1 MKLWV
6 TPRVVRKFSNRTLI
20 AVLIILQLEVLL
32 GFLLPKGASAA
43 ALTVASAISDTQQTT
58 TSVSYVASDTAVSSG
73 SLPAGTYF
81 VTWGAAVANSANTN
95 VSNARLVRGSTEI
108 AALSYESMAA
118 TAANMGIARS
128 GYWLGTLS
136 GSEALTIEFSGSAA
150 TTYID
155 SKFIKAIRLDTN
167 LAADTDYF
175 TSGSQESATDEITN
189 AALTSWTDIKTL
201 TKTFSSNDTEDYL
214 VFASMEASPDTIPN
228 DCSSRIEIDGTAMMT
243 STVEGQDIADQQGYA
258 VAKLSSIGTGSKNIK
273 LQGQSVGTATCD
285 YRRSRIYVFR
295 ASVFDQAVESY
306 VPAESTL
313 ASATWTDKNSQSY
326 TPNQSETV
334 MVMGS
339 RIQGTGGTACPI
351 ATRLDDGTAQYA
363 DTHAFTPSN
372 ITTDY
377 AIGMSAASLTVSS
390 AKTFKTQFQRVT
402 STCTVKIKE
411 STLIIWSM
419 TLRDAAVYNQSAYR
433 WFSNTVGTGASG
445 TWWDGA
451 WKNRRKITFSNSQSS
466 ENLTNFT
473 VRVSLNGSGA
483 SKNIDYNRTQNAGQD
498 IRFIDANGTTVLK
511 HEIETWSETG
521 TSEVWV
527 NVPQI
532 DTASNTDFIWMY
544 YNNTA
549 ASDGQDAANTWNTAH
564 KGVWHLKENPA
575 GGAPQMQDS
584 TSSNYDGTA
593 NGMEAGDQAAGQI
606 NGSLAFD
613 GTTAEDV
620 GLGHQTNLYSA
631 TAYTASCWI
640 KPSTASG
647 ERHFFSDLNAAGTSA
662 SVDMYVSNAGSLPVM
677 LANNGGTLA
686 VTNGPTA
693 LSVGQWYH
701 ITGVWSG
708 GNTASMY
715 VNGQPVG
722 TPGTTAGAM
731 PTFANTGNTVMANS
745 GSYVAANLHFPGSM
759 DECRYSNTNRSA
771 EWIEAEYK
779 TQNNQMNTF
788 AAEEADANFT
798 ALAAADTAYTLTS
811 SGQAFRL
818 RMLLHVANNDLPTGA
833 AAFKLQYAQKSG
845 TCDTGFS
852 GETYADVGT
861 ASGTIRYNDNTG
873 ETDGALMLNDADDP
887 THGGDTVN
895 AQTYEEANNFTS
907 TSRIN
912 RGEDGKW
919 EFALVDNSAPGAT
932 SYCFRAVTSAGSAI
946 GTPGV
951 IPEITTANTSPT
963 VPASLAQ
970 KKTDDTAIAT
980 GEWVNQN
987 SIKFTATISDPDAN
1001 DTLQLCVEKDV
1012 LLTSFS
1018 TTEDLCGTGVA
1029 YSGTPVAASVTIP
1042 SITDANEYHWQAR
1055 VKDTGGLYSSWVSYD
1070 VNLESARDFGIDT
1083 TATTGGT
1090 VFDGTSAGIDASFND
1105 SSLSSL
1111 SANWSDF
1118 NAGASGLLRYEYSIG
1133 TTAGATDIRGW
1144 TNNTTVT
1151 SVTATGLTLQTSQMY
1166 FFNVRAVDN
1175 AGNVQTAVSSNGQL
1189 VAPSLSFSVSPA
1201 TLTFANLNSTNSYTA
1216 TEATTLTTSTN
1227 AYGGYA
1233 VRLAA
1238 TDFLRNGSSTI
1249 PDFTGGSYASPD
1261 SWQPGDMGFG
1271 YTSSDT
1277 SVQGVDKFQVAPCP
1291 GGSTLAA
1298 PGCYA
1303 PYSQTKPGDIVA
1315 DHTALTTGTPITSEQ
1330 FTITHRVTSS
1340 ATQAAKTYT
1349 VVLIYG
1355 IVALY

>member
-1 MKLWV
+1 MRRLV
-6 TPRVVRKFSNRTLI
+6 LRLLVVAFI
-20 AVLIILQLEVLL
+20 ALQFEAFLGLL
-32 GFLLPKGASAA
+32 LSPKVSAA
-43 ALTVASAISDTQQTT
+43 ALAVASAASETPQTT
-58 TSVSYVASDTAVSSG
+58 TSVSYVASDTTIASG

-95 VSNARLVRGSTEI
+95 VSNARLVRGTTEI
-108 AALSYESMAA
+108 AAQSYESMAA

-136 GSEALTIEFSGSAA
+136 GSEALTIEFSGSAG

-175 TSGSQESATDEITN
+175 TSGSQESATDEVTN

-201 TKTFSSNDTEDYL
+201 TKTFSSSDTEDYL
-214 VFASMEASPDTIPN
+214 VFASMEASPDTVPN
-228 DCSSRIEIDGTAMMT
+228 DCSSRIEVDGTAMMT
-243 STVEGQDIADQQGYA
+243 STVEGQDITDQQGYA
-258 VAKLSSIGTGSKNIK
+258 VAKLSSIGAGSKSIK

-313 ASATWTDKNSQSY
+313 ASATWTDKNSRSY

-339 RIQGTGGTACPI
+339 RIQGTGGAACPI

-372 ITTDY
+372 VTTDY
-377 AIGMSAASLTVSS
+377 AIGMSATSLSVSS
-390 AKTFKTQFQRVT
+390 AKTFKAQFQRVT

-419 TLRDAAVYNQSAYR
+419 TLRDAAVYDQSAYR

-445 TWWDGA
+445 TWWDVA

-473 VRVSLNGSGA
+473 VRVSLVGSGA

-511 HEIETWSETG
+511 HEIEKWSETG

-549 ASDGQDAANTWNTAH
+549 ASDGQDAANTWNTGH
-564 KGVWHLKENPA
+564 KGIWHMKEDPSTVHCTVNKEVC
-575 GGAPQMQDS
+575 DS
-584 TSSNYDGTA
+584 TSNANNADSSGTMTSTDQVPAVINGGLDLDGVNDSLVAPDSTSLDMSTELTISA
-593 NGMEAGDQAAGQI
+593 WVRRSADPSGYETIVMKEAGGVDANYALQLNSSNLLDFNFVI
-606 NGSLAFD
+606 SGSVYVED
-613 GTTAEDV
+613 VGTTA
-620 GLGHQTNLYSA
+620 LATNTWYRVSA
-631 TAYTASCWI
+631 TYN
-640 KPSTASG
+640 
-647 ERHFFSDLNAAGTSA
+647 NAANQVKIYINGVLDAT
-662 SVDMYVSNAGSLPVM
+662 VTDNNNITPNAAALSIGI
-677 LANNGGTLA
+677 NNG
-686 VTNGPTA
+686 NEP
-693 LSVGQWYH
+693 
-701 ITGVWSG
+701 
-708 GNTASMY
+708 
-715 VNGQPVG
+715 
-722 TPGTTAGAM
+722 
-731 PTFANTGNTVMANS
+731 
-745 GSYVAANLHFPGSM
+745 FPGLV
-759 DECRYSNTNRSA
+759 DEVQISNVARSG

-788 AAEEADANFT
+788 AAEETDPNYT
-798 ALAAADTAYTLTS
+798 PLAAADTAYTLTAT
-811 SGQAFRL
+811 GQAFRL

-833 AAFKLQYAQKSG
+833 ASFKLQYAQKSG

-852 GETYADVGT
+852 GETYGDVGT
-861 ASGTIRYNDNTG
+861 ASGVIRYKDNTG
-873 ETDGALMLNDADDP
+873 ETDGAPLLNDTDDP
-887 THGGDTVN
+887 THSGHTVSG
-895 AQTYEEANNFTS
+895 QTYEESNNFTS

-932 SYCFRAVTSAGSAI
+932 SYCFRVVTSAGSAI
-946 GTPGV
+946 GTPEV
-951 IPEITTANTSPT
+951 VPEIITANTPPT

-970 KKTDDTAIAT
+970 KKTDDTVIAT
-980 GEWVNQN
+980 GDWVNQN
-987 SIKFTATISDPDAN
+987 SIKFTATISDPDAS

-1029 YSGTPVAASVTIP
+1029 YSGTPVAASVTITG
-1042 SITDANEYHWQAR
+1042 ITDANEYHWQAR
-1055 VKDTGGLYSSWVSYD
+1055 VKDAGGLYSTWSSYGA
-1070 VNLESARDFGIDT
+1070 NLETVRDFGIDT
-1083 TATTGGT
+1083 TAPTGGT
-1090 VFDGTSAGIDASFND
+1090 VFDGTSAGVDASFND
-1105 SSLSSL
+1105 NSLSSL
-1111 SANWSDF
+1111 SANWSGF
-1118 NAGASGLLRYEYSIG
+1118 NAGVSGLLRYEYSIG

-1144 TNNTTVT
+1144 TNNTTAT

-1175 AGNVQTAVSSNGQL
+1175 AGNAQTAVSSNGQL

-1201 TLTFANLNSTNSYTA
+1201 ALTFANLNGTNAYTD
-1216 TEATTLTTSTN
+1216 TEPTTLTTSTN

-1238 TDFLRNGSSTI
+1238 TDYLRSGSSTI

-1261 SWQPGDMGFG
+1261 SWQSGDTGFG
-1271 YTSSDT
+1271 YTSNDT
-1277 SVQGVDKFQVAPCP
+1277 NVQGVDKFQAATCP
-1291 GGSTLAA
+1291 GGTAVTA

-1303 PYSQTKPGDIVA
+1303 PYSQIKPGDIVA
-1315 DHTALTTGTPITSEQ
+1315 DHTALTTGSPITSEQ
-1330 FTITHRVTSS
+1330 FTITHRVT
-1340 ATQAAKTYT
+1340 APPNQAAKTYT
-1349 VVLIYG
+1349 VILIYG